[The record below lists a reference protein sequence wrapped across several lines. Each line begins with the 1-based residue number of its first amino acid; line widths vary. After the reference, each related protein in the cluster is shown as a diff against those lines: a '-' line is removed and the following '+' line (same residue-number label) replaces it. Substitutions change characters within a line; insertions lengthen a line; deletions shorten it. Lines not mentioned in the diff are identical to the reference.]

1 MTDQEKRLLT
11 EFLGECWHESSGMTW
26 ICGKCKTD
34 VGWLGETMKDAVAV
48 ETLRLDFTDW
58 RVVGRLIE
66 KTEDVEV
73 WYFHEDM
80 EWCARVLERE
90 IHSAKSPQEAI
101 CAAVLAWL
109 KEGGK

>member
-11 EFLGECWHESSGMTW
+11 EFLGECWHEGWVNKAGTY
-26 ICGKCKTD
+26 CCNKCP
-34 VGWLGETMKDAVAV
+34 AAYPSV
-48 ETLRLDFTDW
+48 EASRLDFTDW
-58 RVVGRLIE
+58 RVAGRLIE

-73 WYFHEDM
+73 WYFYDDM